1 MSEVERLLRT
11 ALVPVEPPTGL
22 TDRLE
27 ARLTA
32 LTDAAVGELAVFDS
46 DAMRDP
52 RNWARPVAA
61 AVVIGVAGAA
71 LVVVRARQQHKKREA
86 HGLRALEQSITEV
99 SRDFRKRLSR

>member
-11 ALVPVEPPTGL
+11 ALAPVEPPVAL

-32 LTDAAVGELAVFDS
+32 MTDAAVEELAEFDS

-52 RNWARPVAA
+52 RNWGRTIAAA
-61 AVVIGVAGAA
+61 AVVAGAGAA
-71 LVVVRARQQHKKREA
+71 LIVVRARQQHKKSGTR
-86 HGLRALEQSITEV
+86 GLQALERSVTEV
-99 SRDFRKRLSR
+99 SRDIRKRLSR